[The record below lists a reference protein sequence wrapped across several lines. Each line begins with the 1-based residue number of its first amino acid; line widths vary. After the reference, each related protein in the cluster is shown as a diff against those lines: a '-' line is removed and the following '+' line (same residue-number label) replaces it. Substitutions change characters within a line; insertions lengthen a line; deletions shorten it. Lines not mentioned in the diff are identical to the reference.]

1 MHDISISYV
10 SKKTLKERLGG
21 LSDATIHRWVK
32 AGILPQPRQIGPN
45 RIAWITQELDLA
57 LANFPVAE
65 GKMVAPGAR
74 RGRKPRNLSSA
85 EG

>member
-1 MHDISISYV
+1 MHEISISYEG
-10 SKKTLKERLGG
+10 KKRLKERLGG

-32 AGILPQPRQIGPN
+32 SGILPKPRQIGPN
-45 RIAWITQELDLA
+45 RIAWVVQELDLA

-65 GKMVAPGAR
+65 GKMVAPGAK
-74 RGRKPRNLSSA
+74 RGRKPRNLSSV